1 MSLLHAP
8 APYRRDQAA
17 KLRVP
22 VVLPLVVV
30 RVNKDGLLDITVDR
44 EPYDTDGPL
53 TREELHRLLDTIAG
67 DLASP
72 VKVEIHELDESVFTD
87 FITLEP
93 KRAVQPAEPVRTS
106 VSASTGEVSGD
117 GFLPDEE
124 VAVAVVI
131 AHQVAN
137 ADGIARLRLP
147 PALLAGRPGV
157 VVLVGQSSGTIAVS
171 GGTA

>member
-1 MSLLHAP
+1 
-8 APYRRDQAA
+8 
-17 KLRVP
+17 
-22 VVLPLVVV
+22 VLPLVVV
-30 RVNKDGLLDITVDR
+30 RVNKDGLLDVTVDC

-53 TREELHRLLDTIAG
+53 TRDELHRVLDTIAG

-93 KRAVQPAEPVRTS
+93 KRAVHPAKPVRSS
-106 VSASTGEVSGD
+106 VSACTGEVSGE
-117 GFLPDEE
+117 GFLPDED
-124 VAVAVVI
+124 VAVAVVV

-147 PALLAGRPGV
+147 PALLTGRPGV